1 MKEPL
6 CTCERPDYYCD
17 CLLYDEKVKEEPK
30 ISPLVEEL
38 TGVIPEQEQPKLNPL
53 LMDEAGHWDFRR
65 QERTYSDEDLELR
78 KRLWV
83 DVYIAY
89 VSTPNSYNR
98 DGGHVWADKA
108 LERFDEQFKN
118 K

>member
-1 MKEPL
+1 MRKE
-6 CTCERPDYYCD
+6 T
-17 CLLYDEKVKEEPK
+17 
-30 ISPLVEEL
+30 VEEYFL
-38 TGVIPEQEQPKLNPL
+38 DNIKNVLQFGNDVQAIRFMEKYF
-53 LMDEAGHWDFRR
+53 EAK
-65 QERTYSDEDLELR
+65 QERSYSQDDLELR

-98 DGGHVWADKA
+98 DGGYVWADKA
-108 LERFDEQFKN
+108 LERFDEQFK